1 MKRFSTRRLLP
12 LAAAP
17 LIALALLLTP
27 APATAD
33 DRAERLALARAYVEA
48 SVADMDIEEWVRGMY
63 RPLLQQI
70 RAQGQTVTPEQ
81 EAEIAALYLDRMREP
96 FTRIMLGQDEV
107 MADLLTLAEIKA
119 IKDFYETDE
128 GRAVMQKMPQIMEMQ
143 MPAMMAMVEREM
155 EVIVPELM
163 RILGE

>member
-1 MKRFSTRRLLP
+1 MKRFFTRRLLP

-17 LIALALLLTP
+17 LIALGLLLSP
-27 APATAD
+27 APAAAD
-33 DRAERLALARAYVEA
+33 DRAERLELARAYVEA

-81 EAEIAALYLDRMREP
+81 EAEIEALYLDRMREP
-96 FTRIMLGQDEV
+96 FTRIMLSQDEI
-107 MADLLTLAEIKA
+107 MADMLTLEEIKA

-128 GRAVMQKMPQIMEMQ
+128 GRKVMQKMPQIIESQ
-143 MPAMMAMVEREM
+143 MPAMMAMVEGEM

-163 RILGE
+163 RILD